1 MRIEDQVRDLIE
13 DIIVKNDYKL
23 DDVLYTKEGNMYNLT
38 VVIDKEGYIDIEDCV
53 KVSKLINP
61 ILDEANLIEDSY
73 VLDVCS
79 REKGGE

>member
-23 DDVLYTKEGNMYNLT
+23 DDVLYTKEGNMYNLA

-53 KVSKLINP
+53 KVSNLINP
-61 ILDEANLIEDSY
+61 ILDKANLIEDSY